1 MSRARVA
8 VVGGGISGIA
18 CARALH
24 SAGLDVVVL
33 DRGRRLGGRMASR
46 TLRDTGLP
54 YDGRVVD
61 VGASYL
67 TAAHPDFL
75 RVVESWVERGLARP
89 WTDSFTVIDTEG
101 SRADTIGPMRY
112 AARAGLRSLVE
123 DLASDLPQVVQPHE
137 VEQIERVGDRWS
149 VDGDEVDA
157 LVLAMPAP
165 QAADLLPPDHPVQ
178 DVLEP
183 IRYDPVLALV
193 AAYDERT
200 WHPFDGIFVND
211 SAVLTF
217 VADDGRRR
225 GDDAPVLVAHSS
237 AVLAARHLDDPVRA
251 LPMMLAALHAAIGA
265 DIDPVWADV
274 RRWGLAK
281 PHATT
286 GSLCHLE
293 DDLGLCGDAWGRTSR
308 IETAW
313 LSGDGLGRRLAARLA
328 R

>member
-75 RVVESWVERGLARP
+75 GVVDGWVERGLARP
-89 WTDSFTVIDTEG
+89 WTDTFTVIDTEG
-101 SRADTIGPMRY
+101 SRAQTMGPMRY

-123 DLASDLPQVVQPHE
+123 DLAADLPQVVAPHE
-137 VEQIERVGDRWS
+137 VEQVEQVGDRWS

-165 QAADLLPPDHPVQ
+165 QAADLLPPDHPAQ

-183 IRYDPVLALV
+183 IRFDPVLSLV
-193 AAYDERT
+193 AAYEERT
-200 WHPFDGIFVND
+200 WHPFDGVFVND

-217 VADDGRRR
+217 VADDGSRR
-225 GDDAPVLVAHSS
+225 GDGAPVLVAHSS
-237 AVLAARHLDDPVRA
+237 SVLAARHLDDPVRA
-251 LPMMLAALHAAIGA
+251 LPMMLAALHAAIGSHV
-265 DIDPVWADV
+265 DPVWADV
-274 RRWGLAK
+274 RRWGLAR

-293 DDLGLCGDAWGRTSR
+293 GNLGLCGDAWGRTSR

-313 LSGDGLGRRLAARLA
+313 LSGDGLGRRLATRLA